1 MPTVDRP
8 VRNIESVDRNGH
20 MLPRNTSV
28 ELDIHVDGSDRWFG
42 EAKSGGRVTAAQ
54 VRALAEKARFFAQ
67 VDKLPAKILW
77 FVSSSGYDQKAQDF
91 AREHGAYQPSLGPE
105 ADRSSAWQAPH
116 HCEGAR
122 APAPVGE
129 VQPVPSKDA

>member
-1 MPTVDRP
+1 MTVPTVDRP

-28 ELDIHVDGSDRWFG
+28 GLDIHVDGSDRWFG

-91 AREHGAYQPSLGPE
+91 ACEHGVYFSRASDLKQIDRLLGKHRTI
-105 ADRSSAWQAPH
+105 AK
-116 HCEGAR
+116 
-122 APAPVGE
+122 APAHRPR
-129 VQPVPSKDA
+129 